1 MSDKLVGITVKIPA
15 SHLQNTSPVEPTAF
29 NPPVSPY
36 DQYYDIRVVV
46 ALINGGFTSTED
58 LITGRMKLL
67 GVPVINELL
76 PAGVDFEEQHIL
88 PLYQYIKHKHGK
100 AGSGRVV
107 HIFRTAIWN
116 LSCNCTY
123 AVRNGVMQWIS
134 DYNNSVIPQT
144 QPSTHAQESSNY
156 ISLELISLA

>member
-1 MSDKLVGITVKIPA
+1 MISLLPGIKVTLPSSHISVEEGA
-15 SHLQNTSPVEPTAF
+15 SNEAF
-29 NPPVSPY
+29 IPPVSPY
-36 DQYYDIRVVV
+36 DQYYDIRVVI

-76 PAGVDFEEQHIL
+76 PAGVDFEEQYIL

-100 AGSGRVV
+100 SGTGRVV

-116 LSCNCTY
+116 LSCNCTH
-123 AVRNGVMQWIS
+123 AVRTGVMKWIY
-134 DYNNSVIPQT
+134 DYNNSVT
-144 QPSTHAQESSNY
+144 QVTSHSTHVREDSNY